1 MDNKVI
7 IIGGVAVILLGGAL
21 YLGSQSDPTPAD
33 VTITERDAM
42 DNELNEMDT
51 ETNTEESAVEPM
63 ESPATTNEVSD
74 PMDNEAAA
82 GADIVATAADT
93 ESLSTLVTAVTAAE
107 LVTTL
112 QGEGPFTV
120 FAPTNAAFDAL
131 PAGTLDTLLMSENQA
146 DLQAVLAYHVV
157 PGSYTAADLTSGMTL
172 ETVSGETIT
181 VTTSESGVTLNDNAT
196 VATADV
202 MTSNGVVHI
211 IDAVLLPGE

>member
-21 YLGSQSDPTPAD
+21 YLGSQGTPAPAD

-42 DNELNEMDT
+42 NNELNEMDT
-51 ETNTEESAVEPM
+51 EANTEQSAVEPM
-63 ESPATTNEVSD
+63 ESPETTNEVSD

-82 GADIVATAADT
+82 RADIVATAAET

-107 LVTTL
+107 MASTL

-146 DLQAVLAYHVV
+146 DLRAVLAYHVV
-157 PGSYTAADLTSGMTL
+157 PGAYTAADLTSGMTL
-172 ETVSGETIT
+172 ETVSGQTIT
-181 VTTSESGVTLNDNAT
+181 VTTSEGGVTLNDSAT